1 MGRPH
6 PAEIA
11 LGTFAIVSALALWSM
26 GEWLRANQGFGWS
39 GEPNEEQMIMMAVSR
54 LFWSL
59 SPTLGFAAAGAL
71 LGLVFARCLRSAP
84 SDARSTRTPPDQSS
98 SATRTMSA
106 AGSTENLT
114 ESTLPNS
121 SPSISNSWGS
131 PSTTSSTERPRE

>member
-1 MGRPH
+1 MERPH

-11 LGTFAIVSALALWSM
+11 LGTVAIFSALALWSM
-26 GEWLRANQGFGWS
+26 GEWLRTNQGFGWS
-39 GEPNEEQMIMMAVSR
+39 GEPNEEQMMLMAVSR

-59 SPTLGFAAAGAL
+59 SPTLGFAAAGSV
-71 LGLVFARCLRSAP
+71 LGLVFARSLRPARN
-84 SDARSTRTPPDQSS
+84 DARSIRTRPDQSS
-98 SATRTMSA
+98 SGTRTTSA

-114 ESTLPNS
+114 ERTLPNS